1 MGRIS
6 INSEIQV
13 ISETVSQIGWF
24 PYMEDETTLAVLF
37 HDTDNQKNW
46 KVTLDLENF
55 SLSEP
60 QIIQEELDPPG
71 GTAGRPEFAE
81 FAFPDLDGSQYGSD
95 AYFYHVINALKYEA
109 TLNDQVIATV
119 SRVFLDQ
126 RLGETR
132 EDMVLRELGYIP
144 KDQYGT
150 DTYFRDFFKID
161 WGDSYSFVDIVPLDV
176 ARLHAVP
183 ILCTDF

>member
-37 HDTDNQKNW
+37 HDTDNWKNW

-60 QIIQEELDPPG
+60 QIIQEELDPPRWNCG
-71 GTAGRPEFAE
+71 QT
-81 FAFPDLDGSQYGSD
+81 
-95 AYFYHVINALKYEA
+95 
-109 TLNDQVIATV
+109 
-119 SRVFLDQ
+119 RVC
-126 RLGETR
+126 G
-132 EDMVLRELGYIP
+132 VCISGP
-144 KDQYGT
+144 
-150 DTYFRDFFKID
+150 
-161 WGDSYSFVDIVPLDV
+161 
-176 ARLHAVP
+176 
-183 ILCTDF
+183 